1 MFKLMLNLINVPCL
15 ITINTNVDSN
25 SFFNGLENTQNNY
38 SACIATSHKD
48 CKLNELKTYFI
59 T

>member
-1 MFKLMLNLINVPCL
+1 MLNLINVPCL